1 MVVTPL
7 HWSIMIRLLLGSILF
22 ISIGLCQAQT
32 QLVSLPDVN
41 FDRRGDNQ
49 YMDSLRLLGHRFVRL
64 TERLPHTSQNDSLRL
79 EGTRYLS
86 VVFKQWRDNRSDSS
100 LYYADQL
107 VQQAHVYHNALY
119 QVRGL
124 MLAEY
129 HYRIRKNDFPKALQI
144 NQQALA
150 LCVGLPRTTSPL
162 WQVQMN
168 MGDIYVLLR
177 DYPKALQSYQ
187 ASLAILPYNILVS
200 RQNRKLLMA
209 QVMTQIG
216 EVYDRQQKFDAA
228 RIQFEESRRLNRE
241 TTSLTN
247 IIYSDERLGD
257 FYNTR
262 HQPDKAIPYYEEAI
276 SGWKRLNSAVGQSS
290 VWARLA
296 ECHVQ
301 LGNTALA
308 ISYGERAMDVA
319 RSQENLR
326 VKQIASQALYRAY
339 RADGQTEKAL
349 TEFEEFIMVKDSLNK
364 QKRVEETLAMQNEYA
379 IRLVRDEAEKK
390 QLIQQRQLIDARR
403 QAEIARLRVEAERE
417 QLAGENRMNQLR
429 QRIETERLRADS
441 QRSRLEQRA
450 RIEALSHTIEQE
462 LLMRM
467 FLISGLAMLLI
478 FVIVYYRKSRL
489 IARQKQEIEG
499 LNRGLED
506 KVAERTVELKLAN
519 DQLRAKNREI
529 EEALLR
535 GQTLERKRMAAD
547 LHDSLGGLLA
557 AIKVSLSALNPTQ
570 MPEREQQIYRNLL
583 GMTKEAFAEVRYLSH
598 NLQPDEL
605 EKQGLSEALTRL
617 VNKLNMTPQITFRLD
632 KSELPRLDKTTEFNL
647 YSICIELCSNI
658 LRHSEATEA
667 DILFR
672 RFTNELNMIVK
683 DNGCGM
689 NPADATGMGLR
700 NIQARMDTIRG
711 RYEVHSGANEGTTF
725 IFILPTSSDKAT
737 DRVHTLPN

>member
-1 MVVTPL
+1 MRSL
-7 HWSIMIRLLLGSILF
+7 AIWIILF
-22 ISIGLCQAQT
+22 SRVGLCLAQT
-32 QLVSLPDVN
+32 RPLLPDPN
-41 FDRRGDNQ
+41 FDRRSDQQ
-49 YMDSLRLLGHRFVRL
+49 YMDSLRSLGQQHIR
-64 TERLPHTSQNDSLRL
+64 TAERLSRTLRNDTTQL
-79 EGTRYLS
+79 EGLRYLA
-86 VVFKQWRDNRSDSS
+86 VVFKQWRNPPGDSS
-100 LYYADQL
+100 LYYATKL
-107 VQQAHVYHNALY
+107 VQQARLLHNDLY

-124 MLAEY
+124 MLEEFY
-129 HYRIRKNDFPKALQI
+129 YRVRKNDYPKALQI
-144 NQQALA
+144 NQQASLLA
-150 LCVGLPRTTSPL
+150 AGLPKTSSPL
-162 WQVQMN
+162 WQVEMN
-168 MGDIYVLLR
+168 MGDIYVMLR

-187 ASLAILPYNILVS
+187 TSLRMLPLNTLVS

-209 QVMTQIG
+209 QVVTQIG
-216 EVYDRQQKFDAA
+216 EVYERQKKFDAA

-241 TTSLTN
+241 TTSLSN
-247 IIYSDERLGD
+247 IIYADERLGD

-262 HQPDKAIPYYEEAI
+262 HQPEKAIPYYEEALV
-276 SGWKRLNSAVGQSS
+276 GWKQLNSAVGEAS

-296 ECHVQ
+296 ECFVQ
-301 LGNTALA
+301 IKNVPLA

-319 RSQENLR
+319 RRQENLR
-326 VKQIASQALYRAY
+326 IRQMASQALYHAY

-349 TEFEEFIMVKDSLNK
+349 IQFEEFNMVKDSLNK
-364 QKRVEETLAMQNEYA
+364 QKRVEETLALQNEYA
-379 IRLVRDEAEKK
+379 IRLVREEAEKN
-390 QLIQQRQLIDARR
+390 QLIQQRELMDVRR
-403 QAEIARLRVEAERE
+403 QAEIARLRAEAERE
-417 QLAGENRMNQLR
+417 QIAGENRMNQLR

-450 RIEALSHTIEQE
+450 RIESLSHTIEQE
-462 LLMRM
+462 SLMRL
-467 FLISGLAMLLI
+467 FLVSGLAMLLI
-478 FVIVYYRKSRL
+478 FVAVYYRKSQL

-605 EKQGLSEALTRL
+605 EKQGLSEALKRL
-617 VNKLNMTPQITFRLD
+617 VNKLNSSQQVTFRLD
-632 KSELPRLDKTTEFNL
+632 NTQLPRLDKTTEFNL

-667 DILFR
+667 DIIFR
-672 RFTNELNMIVK
+672 RFSTELNMIVK

-689 NPADATGMGLR
+689 DPADASGMGLR
-700 NIQARMDTIRG
+700 NIQARMDAIRG

-725 IFILPTSSDKAT
+725 IFILPTSSDMAPP
-737 DRVHTLPN
+737 LPA